1 MLGKLMKYEFKATSR
16 FMLLMFGLLIAL
28 SSLMSVGIRLN
39 LDDALHGIGDKF
51 NFGALIFAVLVFIV
65 IALFIVLNV
74 VVLCGMF
81 FFAVSRFKKNLLDN
95 EGYLMH
101 TLPVKTRDNILSKT
115 FVSVIWTI
123 LGVVAALIAYFI
135 LFIGISNTN
144 VSKELFELILRTDV
158 SFANVRDILL
168 ISAEF
173 ALAGIVFLI
182 NCYFHIYASM
192 AVGYSFNTHRA
203 AKSIGVFILLSI
215 ASNILE
221 VFAVGLLSMFG
232 FSALEIESNVHAV
245 LWLGIVTTSISS
257 AICYIITNYFMSR
270 RLNLQ

>member
-1 MLGKLMKYEFKATSR
+1 MLGKLMKYEFKATGR

-39 LDDALHGIGDKF
+39 LDDALQGIGDEF
-51 NFGALIFAVLVFIV
+51 NFGALIFSVLVFIV
-65 IALFIVLNV
+65 ISLFIVLNV

-123 LGVVAALIAYFI
+123 LGCIAALIAYFI
-135 LFIGISNTN
+135 LFLGISDTN
-144 VSKELFELILRTDV
+144 VFKELFELV
-158 SFANVRDILL
+158 SMIDMTVANVREILL
-168 ISAEF
+168 ILAEF
-173 ALAGIVFLI
+173 ALVGVVFLI

-203 AKSIGVFILLSI
+203 AKSISVFILLSI
-215 ASNILE
+215 VSNILE
-221 VFAVGLLSMFG
+221 VIAVSLLSIFRFPVPSIG
-232 FSALEIESNVHAV
+232 SNVHAV
-245 LWLGIVTTSISS
+245 VWLGIVTTSISS
-257 AICYIITNYFMSR
+257 AICYFITDYFMSR